1 MTRRSILCSVLG
13 LAGVPVVKPSVL
25 TLAQKLEYSDIWDDR
40 PASDFCIP
48 PPPGTDCEW
57 NGQEWVGVGLGEHAG
72 PEGPVGPV
80 GAPGPRGNMGIESW
94 EA

>member
-40 PASDFCIP
+40 PASDFYR
-48 PPPGTDCEW
+48 
-57 NGQEWVGVGLGEHAG
+57 
-72 PEGPVGPV
+72 PEGCYGPVGPV
-80 GAPGPRGNMGIESW
+80 GTPGLRGPSADGQNES
-94 EA
+94 EAEHAQRWADAEEWNRGWVET